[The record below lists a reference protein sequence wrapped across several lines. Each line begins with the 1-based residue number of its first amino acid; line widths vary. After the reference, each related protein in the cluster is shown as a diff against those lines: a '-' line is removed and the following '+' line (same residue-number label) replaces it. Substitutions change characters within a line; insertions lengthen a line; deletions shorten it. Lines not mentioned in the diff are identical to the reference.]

1 VIGLTLPTFHDA
13 HTVGIGKQFLWSSKR
28 AIMRSRLIINGSELG
43 LGLRDKRKGFQ
54 DRARH
59 VRPLLVECVNSQKP
73 TYTRQKKGRAEKVNS
88 QR

>member
-1 VIGLTLPTFHDA
+1 MG
-13 HTVGIGKQFLWSSKR
+13 R
-28 AIMRSRLIINGSELG
+28 AG

-73 TYTRQKKGRAEKVNS
+73 TYTRQKKGRAGKGQLSTLEGTA
-88 QR
+88 